1 MIDRATALSY
11 WQRLLSEGGFV
22 FPDDSERR
30 LMVFDGRF
38 VSGGKPCVV
47 VAYEGGGA
55 FVYDFDRPLNPFR
68 LIKSGFSGA
77 VAEAASE
84 LLNEL
89 FTILTTT
96 ERDQLSLEF
105 RKE

>member
-1 MIDRATALSY
+1 MIDADTAQAY
-11 WQRLLSEGGFV
+11 WHRLLSEGGFV
-22 FPDDSERR
+22 VPDTSDRR

-55 FVYDFDRPLNPFR
+55 FVYEFDRPLNPFR

-77 VAEAASE
+77 VAEAASQ

-89 FTILTTT
+89 FTIITSQ
-96 ERDQLSLEF
+96 RDIKSLEV